1 MPNQTA
7 RPFGALQDLQV
18 IELGQLIAGPFCG
31 QLLADHGAEVI
42 KIEQPVTGDPMR
54 SWGRTEP
61 LWWPVVGRNKKS
73 ITLNLRVPEGQEIVK
88 ELVRE
93 ADILLENFRPGTM
106 EKWGLGYDQL
116 KAINPRLIMVRVSG
130 YGQTGPYAA
139 RAGYGGIGE
148 AMGGLR
154 NLAGDPATPPSRI
167 GISIGDSL
175 AATMACLG
183 ALMAVH
189 SRERTGEGQVVDS
202 AIYEAVLTMMESL
215 IPEYTETGYVRERTG
230 AILPKVAPSNAYPTA
245 DGEVLIG
252 ANQDTVFRR
261 LCAAMGRPELADDPK
276 YADHFA
282 RGDRQQ
288 ELDDLIAEWTCRLTT
303 QEALDLMEEHAVP
316 AGRIFKVADM
326 LEDPHYAAREAI
338 VEVDHPVYK
347 KLFMQNIFP
356 KLSETPGELQWP
368 GPELGQHNKEVYV
381 DMLGITPLR
390 LEELKAAGVI

>member
-1 MPNQTA
+1 MSDRTGM
-7 RPFGALQDLQV
+7 PFGALQDLLV

-42 KIEQPVTGDPMR
+42 KVEQPVTGDPMR
-54 SWGRTEP
+54 SWGRSEP

-73 ITLNLRVPEGQEIVK
+73 ITLNLRVPDGQEIVK

-93 ADILLENFRPGTM
+93 SDILLENFRPGTM
-106 EKWGLGYDQL
+106 EKWGLGYDEL

-130 YGQTGPYAA
+130 YGQTGPYAS

-189 SRERTGEGQVVDS
+189 ARQRTGEGQVVDS
-202 AIYEAVLTMMESL
+202 AIYEAVLAMMESL

-261 LCAAMGRPELADDPK
+261 LCIAMGRPELADDPK

-303 QEALDLMEEHAVP
+303 QETLDLMEEHAVP
-316 AGRIFKVADM
+316 AGRIFKAPDM
-326 LEDPHYAAREAI
+326 LADPHYAARESI
-338 VEVDHPVYK
+338 VEVNHPVYK
-347 KLFMQNIFP
+347 KLFMQNTFP
-356 KLSETPGELQWP
+356 KLSDTPGGVQWA
-368 GPELGQHNKEVYV
+368 GPELGQHNKEVYE
-381 DMLGITPLR
+381 DMLGIASSR
-390 LEELKAAGVI
+390 LKELKAAGVI